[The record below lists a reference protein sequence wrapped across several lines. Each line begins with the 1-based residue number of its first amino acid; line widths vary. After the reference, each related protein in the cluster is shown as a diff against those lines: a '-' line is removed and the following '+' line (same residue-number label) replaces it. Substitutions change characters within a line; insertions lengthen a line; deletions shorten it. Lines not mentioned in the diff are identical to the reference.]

1 MIPLLGIEVKN
12 GAEKLKDGRLAS
24 GVEILTA
31 IPGSPGTADG
41 LRGRRQGVRIALT
54 IGLLAGS
61 AFFPPAMLGMIA
73 LQQSEIGESREVIIA
88 VDGQRTRDVS
98 DFGEVMGKAEA
109 GESVYLTVVSGGQR
123 RQVAVE
129 LPGPD
134 Q

>member
-1 MIPLLGIEVKN
+1 
-12 GAEKLKDGRLAS
+12 
-24 GVEILTA
+24 
-31 IPGSPGTADG
+31 
-41 LRGRRQGVRIALT
+41 
-54 IGLLAGS
+54 
-61 AFFPPAMLGMIA
+61 MLGMIA